1 LIVHKIIIKGCDN
14 YGNEERLNYKIEVI
28 EAIKEVKKIVV
39 SSDFVKRYKLLFA
52 LILATIIMSEVVI
65 VSIQMINSVN
75 QNTYNN
81 SKGV

>member
-1 LIVHKIIIKGCDN
+1 MHKIIIKGCDN